1 MSRKAVPITL
11 SAHERGA
18 LERTLRTTTAAQREV
33 WRARVILLAAE
44 GKENQVIAQEVG
56 LSPRSVSLWRKRFA
70 EGRLPALANRPKKRT
85 PIRYTE
91 EDRRRVVEMACTTT
105 PEAETHW
112 SVRTLAKASGVGRET
127 VRDILNGARLRPH
140 RVGTFT
146 TSNDPEFREKL
157 IDVVGLYTD
166 PPDNAVVLCVDEKTQ
181 VQALDRRQPPA
192 RGGPM
197 RPDQIARRT
206 HDYKRNGTT
215 QLFAALDVAAAQVQ
229 VQCKDRHRSRDFLR
243 FLDGVLPHY
252 PERAIHV
259 ILDNVSSHK
268 STDVQEWLGQHPR
281 VSFHFVPTYS
291 SWLNMVEIFFNL
303 VQTKVVA
310 RGVFPSKRDLV
321 AKLLAFVDKF
331 NREGKRFHWTKTPE
345 QMLQSLERLSGH

>member
-1 MSRKAVPITL
+1 M
-11 SAHERGA
+11 
-18 LERTLRTTTAAQREV
+18 RTTTAAQREV

-127 VRDILNGARLRPH
+127 VRDILNGAGLRPH

-181 VQALDRRQPPA
+181 VQALDRRCGFVHGPA
-192 RGGPM
+192 GQCRG
-197 RPDQIARRT
+197 
-206 HDYKRNGTT
+206 
-215 QLFAALDVAAAQVQ
+215 AL
-229 VQCKDRHRSRDFLR
+229 
-243 FLDGVLPHY
+243 
-252 PERAIHV
+252 
-259 ILDNVSSHK
+259 
-268 STDVQEWLGQHPR
+268 
-281 VSFHFVPTYS
+281 
-291 SWLNMVEIFFNL
+291 
-303 VQTKVVA
+303 
-310 RGVFPSKRDLV
+310 RG
-321 AKLLAFVDKF
+321 
-331 NREGKRFHWTKTPE
+331 
-345 QMLQSLERLSGH
+345 

>member
-1 MSRKAVPITL
+1 M
-11 SAHERGA
+11 
-18 LERTLRTTTAAQREV
+18 RTTTAAQREV

-146 TSNDPEFREKL
+146 TSSSTSAPMPPFVVTQSNRDRFSAHAPEYIRA
-157 IDVVGLYTD
+157 GLY
-166 PPDNAVVLCVDEKTQ
+166 
-181 VQALDRRQPPA
+181 
-192 RGGPM
+192 
-197 RPDQIARRT
+197 
-206 HDYKRNGTT
+206 
-215 QLFAALDVAAAQVQ
+215 
-229 VQCKDRHRSRDFLR
+229 
-243 FLDGVLPHY
+243 
-252 PERAIHV
+252 
-259 ILDNVSSHK
+259 
-268 STDVQEWLGQHPR
+268 
-281 VSFHFVPTYS
+281 
-291 SWLNMVEIFFNL
+291 
-303 VQTKVVA
+303 
-310 RGVFPSKRDLV
+310 
-321 AKLLAFVDKF
+321 
-331 NREGKRFHWTKTPE
+331 
-345 QMLQSLERLSGH
+345 